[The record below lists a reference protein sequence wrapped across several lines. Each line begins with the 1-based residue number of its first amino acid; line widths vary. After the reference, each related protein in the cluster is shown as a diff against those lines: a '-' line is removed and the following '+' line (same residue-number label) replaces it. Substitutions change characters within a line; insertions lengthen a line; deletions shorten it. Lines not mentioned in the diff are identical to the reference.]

1 MGLLFDE
8 DYKILQESG
17 LEFEE
22 DESQRFL
29 AIKNFALPP
38 AIYVHNGTLIDQ
50 VEILYIIPPNYNTS
64 GGDMFW
70 VHPALT
76 RADGKAIPAAAVFGG
91 GDSKHFKDK
100 EYCRWSRHWSA
111 DSWKA
116 KIDNIQ
122 KILDR
127 IEWALKRPDANK

>member
-22 DESQRFL
+22 DETQRF
-29 AIKNFALPP
+29 IVVINFPLPSALY
-38 AIYVHNGTLIDQ
+38 IYNGTLLDQ
-50 VEILYIIPPNYNTS
+50 VEVLWIVPANYNTE

-76 RADGKAIPAAAVFGG
+76 RADGKEIPAAASFGG
-91 GDSKHFKDK
+91 GDPRHYKGK

-111 DSWKA
+111 EKWKA
-116 KIDNIQ
+116 KVDNIQ
-122 KILDR
+122 KVLDR
-127 IEWALKRPDANK
+127 IDWAFRTPDANK

>member
-1 MGLLFDE
+1 MPLLFDE
-8 DYKILQESG
+8 DYKILREAG

-22 DESQRFL
+22 DETQRFL
-29 AIKNFALPP
+29 IINNYPLPSG
-38 AIYVHNGTLIDQ
+38 IYVYNGTPLSK
-50 VEILYIIPPNYNTS
+50 VEVLWVLPANYNTT

-91 GDSKHFKDK
+91 GDPRHFKGK
-100 EYCRWSRHWSA
+100 EYCRWSRHWPPSN
-111 DSWKA
+111 WKA
-116 KIDNIQ
+116 KEDNVQ

-127 IEWALKRPDANK
+127 IEWALRRPDTNK

>member
-22 DESQRFL
+22 DEAQRFL
-29 AIKNFALPP
+29 VIKNFLLPP
-38 AIYVHNGTLIDQ
+38 AIYVHNGTPIDQ

-76 RADGKAIPAAAVFGG
+76 RADGNAIPAAAVFGG
-91 GDSKHFKDK
+91 GDSRRFKDK
-100 EYCRWSRHWSA
+100 EYCRWSRHWTA
-111 DSWKA
+111 ESWKA